1 MNFSFIDII
10 FLLLMAV
17 FFLFVLSSY
26 LKLFLLKLVYVTDD
40 IVKHKPFQ
48 SLKNKKIEKFFKD
61 ENNQKEILKYKEMY
75 EYFVFDKE
83 TIYDTFSYVDDLNN
97 YYKNLIKLDIKITL
111 LAKDENNDNNIK
123 IKYKSIIEGL
133 QYYFSQNVSNIN
145 LIKEKNNLLVKALE
159 EMDK

>member
-1 MNFSFIDII
+1 
-10 FLLLMAV
+10 MAV

-145 LIKEKNNLLVKALE
+145 LIKEKNNLIVKALE

>member
-10 FLLLMAV
+10 FLLLMTV

-26 LKLFLLKLVYVTDD
+26 LKLFLIKLVYVTDD

-97 YYKNLIKLDIKITL
+97 YYKSLIKLDIKITL

-123 IKYKSIIEGL
+123 IKYKNIIEGL
-133 QYYFSQNVSNIN
+133 QYYFSQNVNNIN
-145 LIKEKNNLLVKALE
+145 LIKEKNNLIVKALE

>member
-10 FLLLMAV
+10 FLLLMTV

-26 LKLFLLKLVYVTDD
+26 LKLFLLKLVYVTDN

-145 LIKEKNNLLVKALE
+145 LIKEKNNLIVKALE

>member
-10 FLLLMAV
+10 FLLLMTV

-123 IKYKSIIEGL
+123 IKYKNIIEGL
-133 QYYFSQNVSNIN
+133 QYYFSQNVNNIN
-145 LIKEKNNLLVKALE
+145 LIKEKNNLIVKALE

>member
-1 MNFSFIDII
+1 
-10 FLLLMAV
+10 
-17 FFLFVLSSY
+17 
-26 LKLFLLKLVYVTDD
+26 
-40 IVKHKPFQ
+40 
-48 SLKNKKIEKFFKD
+48 
-61 ENNQKEILKYKEMY
+61 MY

>member
-10 FLLLMAV
+10 FLLLMTV

>member
-48 SLKNKKIEKFFKD
+48 SIKNKKIEKFFKD

-145 LIKEKNNLLVKALE
+145 LIKEKNNLIVKALE

>member
-10 FLLLMAV
+10 FLLLMTV

-48 SLKNKKIEKFFKD
+48 SIKNKKIEKFFKD
-61 ENNQKEILKYKEMY
+61 EKNQKEILKYKEMY
-75 EYFVFDKE
+75 EYFLFDKE

>member
-10 FLLLMAV
+10 FLLLMTV

-97 YYKNLIKLDIKITL
+97 YYKSLIKLDIKITL

-123 IKYKSIIEGL
+123 IKYKNIIEGL
-133 QYYFSQNVSNIN
+133 QYYFSQNVNNIN
-145 LIKEKNNLLVKALE
+145 LIKEKNNLIVKALE

>member
-10 FLLLMAV
+10 FLLLMTV

-145 LIKEKNNLLVKALE
+145 LIKEKNNLIVKALE

>member
-145 LIKEKNNLLVKALE
+145 LIKEKNNLIVKALE

>member
-48 SLKNKKIEKFFKD
+48 SIKNKKIEKFFKD

-75 EYFVFDKE
+75 EYFLFDKE

-97 YYKNLIKLDIKITL
+97 YYKSLIKLDIKITL

-145 LIKEKNNLLVKALE
+145 LIKEKNNLIVKALE

>member
-1 MNFSFIDII
+1 MT
-10 FLLLMAV
+10 V

-48 SLKNKKIEKFFKD
+48 SIKNKKIEKFFKD

-145 LIKEKNNLLVKALE
+145 FIKEKNNLIVKALE

>member
-48 SLKNKKIEKFFKD
+48 SIKNKKIEKFFKD

-97 YYKNLIKLDIKITL
+97 YYKSLIKLDIKITL

-123 IKYKSIIEGL
+123 IKYKKIIEGL
-133 QYYFSQNVSNIN
+133 QYYFSQNVNNIN
-145 LIKEKNNLLVKALE
+145 LIKEKNNLIVKALE

>member
-48 SLKNKKIEKFFKD
+48 SIKNKKIEKFFKD

-75 EYFVFDKE
+75 EYFLFDKE

-97 YYKNLIKLDIKITL
+97 YYKSLIKLDIKITL

-123 IKYKSIIEGL
+123 IKYKKIIEGL
-133 QYYFSQNVSNIN
+133 QYYFSQNVNNIN
-145 LIKEKNNLLVKALE
+145 LIKEKNNLIVKALE

>member
-10 FLLLMAV
+10 FLLLMTV

-97 YYKNLIKLDIKITL
+97 YYKSLIKLDIKITL

-145 LIKEKNNLLVKALE
+145 LIKEKNNLIVKALE

>member
-1 MNFSFIDII
+1 MT
-10 FLLLMAV
+10 V

-145 LIKEKNNLLVKALE
+145 LIKEKNNLIVKALE

>member
-48 SLKNKKIEKFFKD
+48 SIKNKKIEKFFKD

-75 EYFVFDKE
+75 EYFLFDKE

-97 YYKNLIKLDIKITL
+97 YYKSLIKLDTKITL

-123 IKYKSIIEGL
+123 IKYKNIIEGL
-133 QYYFSQNVSNIN
+133 QYYFSQNVNNIN
-145 LIKEKNNLLVKALE
+145 LIKEKNNLIVKALE